1 MSDDKMVEKSE
12 AIKEN
17 VRERYTKV
25 AQRAHAGATASCCPP
40 NASASCCGPSVMD
53 YAQKIGYSLEELV
66 ELPDAAAIASA
77 GCGNPTALAG
87 LKEREVVLD
96 LGSGGGIDV
105 FIAAKKVGPE
115 GKAIGVD
122 MTDEMLDLAR
132 RNAEEIGIENVEFR
146 KGDIEALPVEDES
159 VDVIISNCVINLA
172 PDKDKVFGEAYR
184 VLRPGGRMLISDIV
198 TKGDLPD
205 EIKNDPNAWAAC
217 ILGALDEEIYLGK
230 IRNAGFEDVRV
241 VSKRG
246 YAGLAFSA
254 EVEAHKP
261 QAQYGCC

>member
-1 MSDDKMVEKSE
+1 MMVEKSE
-12 AIKEN
+12 SIKEN

-25 AQRAHAGATASCCPP
+25 AQRAQAGAVASCCPP
-40 NASASCCGPSVMD
+40 STSASCCGPSATD
-53 YAQKIGYSLEELV
+53 YAQKIGYSLEELGD
-66 ELPDAAAIASA
+66 LPDAAAMASA

-87 LKEREVVLD
+87 LKEGEVVLD

-146 KGDIEALPVEDES
+146 KGDIENLPVEDES

-172 PDKDKVFGEAYR
+172 PDKDKVFSEAYR
-184 VLRPGGRMLISDIV
+184 VLKPGGRIMVGQERPKRLGRLHLGGPRRGRLRREDPERRV
-198 TKGDLPD
+198 QGCQRDLQ
-205 EIKNDPNAWAAC
+205 ER
-217 ILGALDEEIYLGK
+217 LRGAGIQC
-230 IRNAGFEDVRV
+230 
-241 VSKRG
+241 RG
-246 YAGLAFSA
+246 GS
-254 EVEAHKP
+254 P
-261 QAQYGCC
+261 